1 MKPPIAF
8 LVPPTPGLDHVALGD
23 LCDSIRAST
32 GLVLAPA
39 RVPFAALL
47 PQALD
52 AHAGALG
59 WAPSIVAAE
68 LVHQGLATPVASI
81 KLRDRLPHSAVL
93 VARPGVD
100 SLADLAGRSIA
111 WVSKLSAT
119 GYLVPRL
126 YLETFGVDVA
136 ALVGSQTYCGSHDAA
151 ALAFARGRVDVVATH
166 SGRVRPILERCPARL
181 LASIGPIPSDLVV
194 AGPRVPAGV
203 REALAHGL
211 RSLDAGCFR
220 LGAVRP
226 AHLDLV
232 DRLRSLA
239 LDHRSDARSTR
250 KVASRFAPST
260 RT

>member
-181 LASIGPIPSDLVV
+181 LASIGPIPSDLPRRGPARSGRGARS
-194 AGPRVPAGV
+194 AGARA
-203 REALAHGL
+203 ALAG
-211 RSLDAGCFR
+211 RR
-220 LGAVRP
+220 LFSPGRRP
-226 AHLDLV
+226 A
-232 DRLRSLA
+232 RTPRPRRSTA
-239 LDHRSDARSTR
+239 QPRARSPKR
-250 KVASRFAPST
+250 
-260 RT
+260 RTIDP